1 MFCQS
6 ENEEVVELKKKNIN
20 LEKKLQEKGKGNQTP
35 KACNKQTQSYYI

>member
-20 LEKKLQEKGKGNQTP
+20 LEKKLQGKGKGNQTT